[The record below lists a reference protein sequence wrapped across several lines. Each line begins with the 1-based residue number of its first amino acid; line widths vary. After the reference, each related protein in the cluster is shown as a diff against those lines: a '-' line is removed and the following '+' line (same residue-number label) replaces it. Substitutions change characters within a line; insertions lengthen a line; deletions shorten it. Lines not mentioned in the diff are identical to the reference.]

1 MNTKLKDK
9 LYNITFTINDLNHKP
24 IPKLYYEI
32 KNGSDLVKK
41 NKTNDKGE
49 IHLKYVGGN
58 TLTIFV
64 KKDKDN
70 KLKKISEIH
79 TPSKNIKVK
88 LISPQMKFDV
98 TLLPHE
104 ENGAYWK
111 GTYKVQSGDTLSKIA
126 KDHHTTV
133 SALLALNPNIKLPNK
148 ISINEYIEIG
158 EANADALVKLDKNTT
173 VKVPPV
179 KETGNVAVDRKSK
192 SSSVID
198 LTTEIKKMDTANNQQ
213 QISEPKNSNTNL
225 PSSSQTKNSPE
236 GEPQKEIVQPEK
248 STVVT
253 QKIEVQQEH
262 NEDKKPVA
270 VASLNECV
278 CKDYDLI
285 WGAKV
290 NCAFRKKVV
299 EISKELWGDSKK
311 IEKANMLMAV
321 FAWESGGTFATDVPN
336 MNNSGG
342 TGLIQIMPDT
352 YKYLTKKE
360 PKIIKT
366 KKYFNKELNVIEE
379 LKNMTP
385 LEYLDIV
392 KQYFLPLKDKDI
404 AFIDFYL
411 QVLFPASANREEHTV
426 FAKNKNL
433 LDVNDH
439 VNKRVDKFERNNMDG
454 WYIGEKGK
462 LHKDGEKDGKV
473 MKSEIAAAVEH
484 YQTDGLSY
492 KSEYKDGCSIKLNN
506 TSQSHDCILGQVVN
520 GFIIDNK
527 IKIHKVPSYN
537 KLSLNKVKAIVLHR
551 TAGGPSVKTYLDSI
565 MKSESTVGVQFWIGK
580 DGVIYQAGGLDKL
593 SHHID
598 KAPLSN
604 PKIPDLWSK
613 YAVGIEVSGYYFNP
627 NGQKVVGNIKTD
639 PKGKWEEVSDAQ
651 AKSVAC
657 LVSYLLKYF
666 NLSLP
671 DVTVHEKQCSKTHDE
686 GQNVYD
692 AMIPYLNEHGY

>member
-104 ENGAYWK
+104 ENGTYWK

-411 QVLFPASANREEHTV
+411 QVLFPASANREEHTANYWISRPPILV
-426 FAKNKNL
+426 RGL
-433 LDVNDH
+433 PLIPIPS
-439 VNKRVDKFERNNMDG
+439 RPL
-454 WYIGEKGK
+454 K
-462 LHKDGEKDGKV
+462 LK
-473 MKSEIAAAVEH
+473 
-484 YQTDGLSY
+484 
-492 KSEYKDGCSIKLNN
+492 
-506 TSQSHDCILGQVVN
+506 
-520 GFIIDNK
+520 K
-527 IKIHKVPSYN
+527 IS
-537 KLSLNKVKAIVLHR
+537 
-551 TAGGPSVKTYLDSI
+551 
-565 MKSESTVGVQFWIGK
+565 F
-580 DGVIYQAGGLDKL
+580 
-593 SHHID
+593 
-598 KAPLSN
+598 
-604 PKIPDLWSK
+604 
-613 YAVGIEVSGYYFNP
+613 YF
-627 NGQKVVGNIKTD
+627 
-639 PKGKWEEVSDAQ
+639 
-651 AKSVAC
+651 
-657 LVSYLLKYF
+657 
-666 NLSLP
+666 
-671 DVTVHEKQCSKTHDE
+671 
-686 GQNVYD
+686 
-692 AMIPYLNEHGY
+692 